1 MSELPVVDWYFDVI
15 SPYAYFQAERLP
27 EVEAV
32 ARVRRVPVL
41 FAGLLEHWGQL
52 GPAEIVPKRRFT
64 FRYAVWHAA
73 RVGLPL
79 RLPPG
84 HPFNP
89 IRLLRLL
96 TALDGR
102 PDAVL
107 AAFRFVWAEG
117 RSSDDPQA
125 WRELCSGLGV
135 ADPEALVTDP
145 AVKNRL
151 RANGEAAVARGV
163 FGVPTFVTADGELFW
178 GEDATPMLLDHLSG
192 APVMRS
198 PEMLRAD
205 DLPVAKARPR

>member
-1 MSELPVVDWYFDVI
+1 
-15 SPYAYFQAERLP
+15 
-27 EVEAV
+27 
-32 ARVRRVPVL
+32 
-41 FAGLLEHWGQL
+41 
-52 GPAEIVPKRRFT
+52 
-64 FRYAVWHAA
+64 
-73 RVGLPL
+73 
-79 RLPPG
+79 
-84 HPFNP
+84 
-89 IRLLRLL
+89 LRLL

-145 AVKNRL
+145 AVKDRL
-151 RANGEAAVARGV
+151 RANGETAVARGV